1 MSNENYN
8 VEVTEH
14 KCFCQSKWFKKLL
27 MTTLG
32 SFLGVFL
39 ALSLFAALHK
49 PPMPAGCPCG
59 CGCPM
64 MRQAMHHHHH
74 FDRGMRGDFHKK
86 MMKEAYDRKA
96 PVRVEIDE

>member
-14 KCFCQSKWFKKLL
+14 KCLCQSKWFRKFLL
-27 MTTLG
+27 ITFG

-49 PPMPAGCPCG
+49 PPMMMPACPCG
-59 CGCPM
+59 CNM
-64 MRQAMHHHHH
+64 MRPAMHHHHH
-74 FDRGMRGDFHKK
+74 FDRGPRGEFHKK
-86 MMKEAYDRKA
+86 MMKDGAERRV
-96 PVRVEIDE
+96 PVRVEVEE